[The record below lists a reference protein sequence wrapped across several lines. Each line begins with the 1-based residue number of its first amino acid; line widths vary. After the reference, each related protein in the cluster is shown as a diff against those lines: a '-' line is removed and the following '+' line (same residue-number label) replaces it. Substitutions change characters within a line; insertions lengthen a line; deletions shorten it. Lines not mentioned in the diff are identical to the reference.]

1 MITNVC
7 LLLEML
13 SIVLCLHRL
22 YGEKFRFD
30 IVTVSFLSV
39 YMIIMTAINY
49 YGLPKVYTMV
59 MYALVSLY
67 CGKRFNFNIK
77 TIVINH
83 VLSLIVTGSIQMF
96 VLLFYYFIFDVQAFN
111 SIDLLI
117 ADSIAFSVILLF
129 IHKYKMDRISKY
141 LQDKERILIISLI
154 LCVFIA
160 MYCVIQYK
168 KIDKLGLYQYVLLF
182 SSISFICIL
191 VSQLGKYKI
200 KSNRIETELKMH
212 ELYADSFHS
221 LIEDIRLRQHE
232 FDNHINSIYSQHY
245 IYDTYEKLINA
256 QKSYCKAIMQENRY
270 NKLLIVGNPIV
281 IGFLYGK
288 FMESEKYSIDIS
300 YKVNIDDLDVGI
312 PIYKLVEILGNLI
325 DNAVE
330 ALKASS
336 VEKLLYVEIVEG
348 SSEFEIKVRNR
359 SEVIEQSEIENFF
372 KKGFSK
378 KGTGRG
384 LGLYNVKNICSEY
397 SLNLFFDNIK
407 YDNKNWLCFTI
418 NNKKEIILLN

>member
-1 MITNVC
+1 
-7 LLLEML
+7 
-13 SIVLCLHRL
+13 
-22 YGEKFRFD
+22 
-30 IVTVSFLSV
+30 
-39 YMIIMTAINY
+39 
-49 YGLPKVYTMV
+49 
-59 MYALVSLY
+59 
-67 CGKRFNFNIK
+67 
-77 TIVINH
+77 
-83 VLSLIVTGSIQMF
+83 
-96 VLLFYYFIFDVQAFN
+96 
-111 SIDLLI
+111 
-117 ADSIAFSVILLF
+117 
-129 IHKYKMDRISKY
+129 
-141 LQDKERILIISLI
+141 
-154 LCVFIA
+154 
-160 MYCVIQYK
+160 
-168 KIDKLGLYQYVLLF
+168 
-182 SSISFICIL
+182 
-191 VSQLGKYKI
+191 
-200 KSNRIETELKMH
+200 
-212 ELYADSFHS
+212 
-221 LIEDIRLRQHE
+221 
-232 FDNHINSIYSQHY
+232 
-245 IYDTYEKLINA
+245 
-256 QKSYCKAIMQENRY
+256 MQENRY